1 LGVVVTNKKFEGV
14 FAVLVTPFR
23 EDESLDEEGM
33 KAHLDRV
40 IRGGVDGVIVGGST
54 GEFAS
59 LSEEEREKLIKLVVD
74 HVRGRM
80 PVLAGGMAPSTKETI
95 RWCNFAADAG
105 ADGLMIVSPYYG
117 SLTDE
122 ALYRHFK
129 KVAECVNIPIMPY
142 NNTDTS
148 GNDLMPD
155 IIIRLVKEGKINYLK
170 ECVDTRRIQIIK
182 EACGDEINIFTG
194 VDDLIFQGFVL
205 GAAGCVSGGA
215 NVVPGIVKR
224 LYNLIVKEN
233 DIRAARELWYKYVP
247 LAASFEAPK
256 EWLPNIK
263 AACEIVGN
271 PVGRCRKPL
280 LPVSEEERRKLRNL
294 LENLGA
300 V

>member
-1 LGVVVTNKKFEGV
+1 MTNKKFEGV

-40 IRGGVDGVIVGGST
+40 IRGGADGVIVGGST

-95 RWCNFAADAG
+95 RWCKFAADAG

-205 GAAGCVSGGA
+205 GTAGCVSGGA
-215 NVVPGIVKR
+215 NVVPGIVKK

-280 LPVSEEERRKLRNL
+280 LPVSEEKRRKLRNL

>member
-1 LGVVVTNKKFEGV
+1 MINKKFEGIYV
-14 FAVLVTPFR
+14 VLVTPFK
-23 EDESLDEEGM
+23 EDESLDEERLRTH
-33 KAHLDRV
+33 ADRV
-40 IRGGVDGVIVGGST
+40 IEEGVDGVIVGGST

-59 LSEEEREKLIKLVVD
+59 LSEEERKTLIKLVIE
-74 HVRGRM
+74 HVNGRV

-95 RWCNFAADAG
+95 RWCKFAEDAG

-117 SLTDE
+117 AQTDE
-122 ALYRHFK
+122 ALYQHFK
-129 KVAECVNIPIMPY
+129 KVAESVNIPIMPY

-148 GNDLMPD
+148 GNDLVPD
-155 IIIRLVKEGKINYLK
+155 IIIRLVKEGKVNYLK
-170 ECVDTRRIQIIK
+170 ECVDTRRMQIIK
-182 EACGDEINIFTG
+182 EACGDKINIFTG

-215 NVVPGIVKR
+215 NVVPRVVKK

-247 LAASFEAPK
+247 LAALFEAPK
-256 EWLPNIK
+256 VWLPNIK
-263 AACEIVGN
+263 AACEIVGD

-280 LPVSEEERRKLRNL
+280 LPISEEKKKGIRNL

>member
-1 LGVVVTNKKFEGV
+1 MINKKFEGIY
-14 FAVLVTPFR
+14 AVLVTPFK
-23 EDESLDEEGM
+23 EDESLDEERLR
-33 KAHLDRV
+33 AHADRV
-40 IRGGVDGVIVGGST
+40 IEEGVDGVIVGGST

-59 LSEEEREKLIKLVVD
+59 LSEEERKTLIKLVIE
-74 HVRGRM
+74 HVNGRV

-95 RWCNFAADAG
+95 RWCKFAEDAG

-117 SLTDE
+117 AQTDE
-122 ALYRHFK
+122 ALYQHFK
-129 KVAECVNIPIMPY
+129 KVAESVNIPIMPY

-148 GNDLMPD
+148 GNDLVPD
-155 IIIRLVKEGKINYLK
+155 IIIRLVKEGKVNYLK
-170 ECVDTRRIQIIK
+170 ECVDTRRMQIIK
-182 EACGDEINIFTG
+182 EACGDKINIFTG

-215 NVVPGIVKR
+215 NVVPRVVKK

-247 LAASFEAPK
+247 LAALFEAPK
-256 EWLPNIK
+256 VWLPNIK
-263 AACEIVGN
+263 AACEIVGD

-280 LPVSEEERRKLRNL
+280 LPVSEEKKRGIRNL

>member
-1 LGVVVTNKKFEGV
+1 MINKKFEGIY
-14 FAVLVTPFR
+14 AVLVTPFK
-23 EDESLDEEGM
+23 EDESLDEERLRTH
-33 KAHLDRV
+33 ADRV
-40 IRGGVDGVIVGGST
+40 IEEGVDGVIVGGST

-59 LSEEEREKLIKLVVD
+59 LSEEERKTLIKLVIE
-74 HVRGRM
+74 HVNGRV

-95 RWCNFAADAG
+95 RWCKFAEDAG

-117 SLTDE
+117 AQTDE
-122 ALYRHFK
+122 ALYQHFK
-129 KVAECVNIPIMPY
+129 KVAESVNIPIMPY

-148 GNDLMPD
+148 GNDLVPD

-170 ECVDTRRIQIIK
+170 ECVDTRRMQIIK
-182 EACGDEINIFTG
+182 EACGDKINIFTG

-215 NVVPGIVKR
+215 NVVPRVVKK

-247 LAASFEAPK
+247 LAALFEAPK
-256 EWLPNIK
+256 VWLPNIK
-263 AACEIVGN
+263 AACEIVGD

-280 LPVSEEERRKLRNL
+280 LPVSEEKKRGIRNL

>member
-1 LGVVVTNKKFEGV
+1 MINKKFEGIY
-14 FAVLVTPFR
+14 AVLVTPFK
-23 EDESLDEEGM
+23 EDESLDEERLR
-33 KAHLDRV
+33 AHADRV
-40 IRGGVDGVIVGGST
+40 IEEGVDGVIVGGST

-59 LSEEEREKLIKLVVD
+59 LSEEERKTLIKLVIE
-74 HVRGRM
+74 HVNGRV

-95 RWCNFAADAG
+95 RWCKFAEDAG

-117 SLTDE
+117 AQTDE
-122 ALYRHFK
+122 ALYQHFK
-129 KVAECVNIPIMPY
+129 KVAESVNIPIMPY

-148 GNDLMPD
+148 GNDLVPD
-155 IIIRLVKEGKINYLK
+155 IIIRLVKEGKVNYLK
-170 ECVDTRRIQIIK
+170 ECVDTRRMQIIK
-182 EACGDEINIFTG
+182 EACGDKINIFTG

-215 NVVPGIVKR
+215 NVVPRVVKK

-247 LAASFEAPK
+247 LATLFEAPK
-256 EWLPNIK
+256 VWLPNIK
-263 AACEIVGN
+263 AACEIVGD

-280 LPVSEEERRKLRNL
+280 LPVSEEKKRGIRNL